1 MKHNSKKLYI
11 RNLNAN
17 NVTEEDMNELFGL
30 KSKRFAFLKA
40 PQQVSEYLIK
50 LNGFELQKQS
60 I

>member
-17 NVTEEDMNELFGL
+17 VTKDDMNELFVL

-50 LNGFELQKQS
+50 LNGFEFQKQS